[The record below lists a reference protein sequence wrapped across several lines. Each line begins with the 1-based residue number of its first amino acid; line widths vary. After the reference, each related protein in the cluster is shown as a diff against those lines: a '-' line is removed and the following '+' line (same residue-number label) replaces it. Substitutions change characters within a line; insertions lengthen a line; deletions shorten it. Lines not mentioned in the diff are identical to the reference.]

1 VSLVTE
7 PELVVGRSGGRV
19 APAPCRALARR
30 EATPSENEGTVVWF
44 GSRGE
49 TGCTP
54 IITNGTILGSDGEE
68 VESEGVSSSSSVVV
82 DGSISIIVSLFVLC
96 AADEAPAADCSELNR
111 YINKYVNPDPLSVSD
126 DVGSESLLRACA
138 NCDRPCLKARK
149 NPSKLPSGAFAS
161 CSSIVSL
168 MSPLKSQSCEVLVVF
183 ESVETTREAARA
195 APATYRNRES
205 ISA

>member
-1 VSLVTE
+1 MSLVTE
-7 PELVVGRSGGRV
+7 PELVVGRTGGRV
-19 APAPCRALARR
+19 APALCRALARR
-30 EATPSENEGTVVWF
+30 EATPSENDGTVVWF

-54 IITNGTILGSDGEE
+54 IITNGTILGSDGED
-68 VESEGVSSSSSVVV
+68 VDSEGVSSSSTVV
-82 DGSISIIVSLFVLC
+82 DESISIIESLLLVC
-96 AADEAPAADCSELNR
+96 AADEAPAAEFSELNR
-111 YINKYVNPDPLSVSD
+111 YISKYVNPDPLSVSD

-138 NCDRPCLKARK
+138 NCDRPCLKARR

-161 CSSIVSL
+161 CSSIASL

-195 APATYRNRES
+195 APAT
-205 ISA
+205 

>member
-1 VSLVTE
+1 
-7 PELVVGRSGGRV
+7 V
-19 APAPCRALARR
+19 APALCRALARR
-30 EATPSENEGTVVWF
+30 EATPSENEGTVVWL

-54 IITNGTILGSDGEE
+54 IITNGTILGSDGKG
-68 VESEGVSSSSSVVV
+68 VESEGASSSSAVG
-82 DGSISIIVSLFVLC
+82 DGSISIIVSLLVLC
-96 AADEAPAADCSELNR
+96 AADEALAAEFNELNR
-111 YINKYVNPDPLSVSD
+111 YINKYVNPDALSASD
-126 DVGSESLLRACA
+126 EVGSESLLRACA

-161 CSSIVSL
+161 CSSMDSL
-168 MSPLKSQSCEVLVVF
+168 MSPLKSQSCEVLVVL